1 MYNNKVL
8 KKYINHIANLNKLL
22 QQFDYLGEHPF
33 ISKII
38 NNKNKKYDI
47 IFEIIKQYGGSN
59 GSVKLKKLSYDEV
72 LKLSEA
78 DLDND
83 LKIDIFEYRFDSTSS
98 IDNFDLFME
107 QLEQYEFRIR
117 AKIKILIEKRNKI
130 KLDISKL
137 PEEIKQIETDIMNKE
152 AERKKLYFEL
162 YFEQEMSIR
171 KKNKAAED
179 AKKKAEEVKKAKE
192 ANEAKKLKSVQV
204 KTKPDFEY
212 IIRNPTLTSNF
223 ITFTLTSQE
232 QNQHLF
238 VRGDTTKYKENPI
251 SIKSKDIYVGS
262 IDIYHTN
269 PFKINFTNLNRCISF
284 GEEFNIYFLNED
296 KITFTPLYTNFI
308 RFNDKKSNE
317 WIKSGL
323 LTLPKFD
330 VDLPQDVTNLFL
342 VKNNCKKN

>member
-8 KKYINHIANLNKLL
+8 KKYINHIVNLNKLL
-22 QQFDYLGEHPF
+22 HQFDYLGEHPF

-38 NNKNKKYDI
+38 NNKNKKNDI
-47 IFEIIKQYGGSN
+47 IFEIIKQYGGSD
-59 GSVKLKKLSYDEV
+59 GSVKLKKLSYDDV

-107 QLEQYEFRIR
+107 QLEQYEFRIK
-117 AKIKILIEKRNKI
+117 AKIKMLIEKRNKI
-130 KLDISKL
+130 KLDISIL
-137 PEEIKQIETDIMNKE
+137 PKEIEQIETDIKNKE

-179 AKKKAEEVKKAKE
+179 AKEKSDEKAK
-192 ANEAKKLKSVQV
+192 EAKKLKL

-212 IIRNPTLTSNF
+212 IIRDPTLSSNF
-223 ITFTLTSQE
+223 ITFTLTSQ
-232 QNQHLF
+232 QQIQHLF
-238 VRGDTTKYKENPI
+238 VRGDTSKYKENPI
-251 SIKSKDIYVGS
+251 SIDLKDIYVGK
-262 IDIYHTN
+262 IDSD
-269 PFKINFTNLNRCISF
+269 PFKISFLGLSKCISF
-284 GEEFNIYFLNED
+284 GEEFNIYFLNKD
-296 KITFTPLYTNFI
+296 KITFTPLYKNFI
-308 RFNDKKSNE
+308 RFNDKKSND
-317 WIKSGL
+317 WTKSGI

-330 VDLPQDVTNLFL
+330 ETLPSYVSNLFL
-342 VKNNCKKN
+342 VKKKC